1 MNKKEVKEKLEKER
15 KILEEQLQS
24 FAKEDPHLKGD
35 WDTRFP
41 KHNGGIGGQ
50 LLEDA
55 ADEVEEYVTRLPI
68 EHNLELRLR
77 DINLALEKID
87 KGNYGKC
94 ENCGKKIDEKRL
106 AICPEAKFCLNCRK
120 K

>member
-1 MNKKEVKEKLEKER
+1 MNSKTIQGAKTKLEQNKEQ
-15 KILEEQLQS
+15 LEKDLQS
-24 FAKEDPHLKGD
+24 FATADENVKGD

-41 KHNGGIGGQ
+41 EFNNGGN
-50 LLEDA
+50 LEEA
-55 ADEVEEYVTRLPI
+55 ADEVVEYEAKLPI

-87 KGNYGKC
+87 KGNYGICEKC
-94 ENCGKKIDEKRL
+94 GREIPMERL
-106 AICPEAKFCLNCRK
+106 AIYPDARVCLSCK